1 MNTVIYI
8 SLGFFDALAMLL
20 IILKLYM
27 LPVREYAGKIF
38 VFVIFI
44 ASFSYMMRITL
55 GMPKLDLPFQYIFF
69 ILFLRLGMELK
80 PHISSFIA
88 GAGISAYAAIQMGIF
103 HIFEWLDVMHIGV
116 VQQNEGS
123 LVYLLQSSSI
133 LIAYLIC
140 FVFSI
145 FDFGFSFIIRPPHDF
160 IKKENY
166 LSKTNI
172 PFLIGTTISAITI
185 CMTLVLLYRS
195 DPTGLLFLA
204 ISTFGVS
211 YFFSVRRERGD
222 IRTAVEAYRNKHK
235 NG

>member
-1 MNTVIYI
+1 
-8 SLGFFDALAMLL
+8 
-20 IILKLYM
+20 
-27 LPVREYAGKIF
+27 
-38 VFVIFI
+38 
-44 ASFSYMMRITL
+44 
-55 GMPKLDLPFQYIFF
+55 
-69 ILFLRLGMELK
+69 MELK

-160 IKKENY
+160 IKK
-166 LSKTNI
+166 KI
-172 PFLIGTTISAITI
+172 IFLKPIFHS
-185 CMTLVLLYRS
+185 
-195 DPTGLLFLA
+195 
-204 ISTFGVS
+204 
-211 YFFSVRRERGD
+211 
-222 IRTAVEAYRNKHK
+222 
-235 NG
+235 